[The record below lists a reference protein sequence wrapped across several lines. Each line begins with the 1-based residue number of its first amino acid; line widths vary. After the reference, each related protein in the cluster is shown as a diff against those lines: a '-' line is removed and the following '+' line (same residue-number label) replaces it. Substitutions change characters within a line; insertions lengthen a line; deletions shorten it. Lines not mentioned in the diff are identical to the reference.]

1 MILGNLGADPE
12 IRYTQSQ
19 LAICSLRMA
28 TNERRKNS
36 DGEWQD
42 ETEWHRVTVFGKQ
55 AENCAQYLKKG
66 RQAFVEGRIKTNKWQ
81 DKEGNDRYTT
91 EILANNVQFIGGR
104 AGDSSGGYQ
113 SGGNQFSGGSQAG
126 GQAPSGN
133 PSSGNSA
140 PSGAGQIESVPFDDD
155 DIPF

>member
-1 MILGNLGADPE
+1 MSLNKVMILGNLGADPE

-28 TNERRKNS
+28 TNERRKNA
-36 DGEWQD
+36 DGEWVD

-66 RQAFVEGRIKTNKWQ
+66 RQAFIEGRIKTNKWQ

-104 AGDSSGGYQ
+104 SGDSGGYQ
-113 SGGNQFSGGSQAG
+113 NSQPSGGQFSGAQSSG
-126 GQAPSGN
+126 GQ
-133 PSSGNSA
+133 SSGGQSSA
-140 PSGAGQIESVPFDDD
+140 GAIESVPFDDD